1 MTYGKPVDILLVED
15 NPSDIE
21 ITKEAFAQGKI
32 KNNLYCVK
40 DGQEALDFLYHKNK
54 YSDTSKAPK
63 PDLILLDLNMPKIS
77 GIEILEKIKK
87 DKDLLSIPVIILT
100 TSDRDKDVCVSYKLG
115 ANSFITKPVEFAR
128 FIEVIT
134 GIQNYWLTITTIPHK

>member
-32 KNNLYCVK
+32 KNNLYCVE